1 MFKLTMKK
9 ILTAAIL
16 LFYIT
21 GYAYAENVKILCT
34 DEKRS
39 KEESR
44 HVHITINFD
53 EDGDWIDFGNQKYT
67 NGTKSVDGENT
78 TITKVKISRNE
89 ISMSHNNL
97 PTLRFFIVINR
108 LDGAMYQR
116 GEMGSLEFEHNYKCE
131 KDIRKF

>member
-1 MFKLTMKK
+1 MKK
-9 ILTAAIL
+9 FLSILGLTL
-16 LFYIT
+16 LL
-21 GYAYAENVKILCT
+21 GGNAYAENITILCT

-53 EDGDWIDFGNQKYT
+53 EDGDWIDIGNQKYT

-89 ISMSHNNL
+89 IRMSHNNL

-108 LDGAMYQR
+108 LDGAMHQR
-116 GEMGSLEFEHNYKCE
+116 GEMGSLEFKHNYKCE
-131 KDIRKF
+131 KDLRKF

>member
-1 MFKLTMKK
+1 MKK
-9 ILTAAIL
+9 LLLILVLGL
-16 LFYIT
+16 LLS
-21 GYAYAENVKILCT
+21 GNAYAENITILCI

-44 HVHITINFD
+44 DVHIIINFD
-53 EDGDWIDFGNQKYT
+53 EDGDWIEFGNQKYT

-78 TITKVKISRNE
+78 TITKVKINRNE
-89 ISMSHNNL
+89 IRMSHNNL

-116 GEMGSLEFEHNYKCE
+116 GEMANLDFEYNYKCE
-131 KDIRKF
+131 KDVRKF